1 MLYNSFLFGC
11 ILLIKIK
18 YYDLIAIK
26 RIVQNILIP
35 DIAGKFIF
43 TCSESFSIY

>member
-26 RIVQNILIP
+26 RIVQNILIQN
-35 DIAGKFIF
+35 IAGKCSLNFINRF
-43 TCSESFSIY
+43 KCN